1 MKKISFFA
9 LVVAGL
15 LFAACSSEDVNGGG
29 LPDQGEGAKYIAVGI
44 NLPTVPVTRAEDN
57 SDNGGNV
64 SLEDGLTSEY
74 DVKDVTLLIFGADGK
89 FKEAYDLTTQW
100 EDSNDPHVTK
110 TSGRVIQKVGGT
122 VAEGDQLLVVIN
134 KNSLMTVE
142 NNALK
147 INGEGFTGTFSDFQ
161 KTIVETGKLYAP
173 DMTGKGFYMANAPL
187 VDKQGST
194 TAALDG
200 AKVRTLVPISSV
212 YKTFDEAKSAVSVD
226 QIYVER
232 GMAKV
237 TLSHNSGNLTGDGVS
252 DLKYSI
258 VGWTLDNTNT
268 KSFLVRSTEKHDD
281 FVKLHSELNSLYRYA
296 GNTAITAG
304 APTDYKY
311 RSYFAVDPNYDK
323 DASSELKRA
332 AAGDYK
338 SEFGNEHPQYCYE
351 NTFDVDHQNENQ
363 TTLARVKVQ
372 VKDGENAVDL
382 YTVNGVKSKV
392 YKEDG
397 LKNLIQITAYDLMT
411 TKPSEGSTSVAVDLT
426 RDANGVVSFTLNGGD
441 DSDLQAAVKAAL
453 GEIVCYKDGISYYTI
468 RIKHFGSGDGTDACL
483 TPWNTSE
490 ANKPVIGNIYPTE
503 NRDNNYLGRYGVLR
517 NNWYDLS
524 VTGIKYLGDAEPKE
538 PTTNTDDEIDA
549 YIAFQIHILS
559 WAKRTQGWEF

>member
-1 MKKISFFA
+1 MKYFA
-9 LVVAGL
+9 LAAAGML
-15 LFAACSSEDVNGGG
+15 LAACSSDSVEAGG
-29 LPDQGEGAKYIAVGI
+29 QNSNEGEGAKYIAVGI
-44 NLPTVPVTRAEDN
+44 NLPTVPVTRAGDK

-74 DVKDVTLLIFGADGK
+74 EVNDVTLLIFGADGK
-89 FKEAYDLTTQW
+89 FKEVYDLSTQW
-100 EDSNDPHVTK
+100 SENDNDPHVTK
-110 TSGRVIQKVGGT
+110 TSGKVIQKVGGT
-122 VAEGDQLLVVIN
+122 VAVNDQLLVVIN
-134 KNSLMTVE
+134 KNGLMTVE

-147 INGEGFTGTFSDFQ
+147 INGEGFTGTFGDFQ
-161 KTIVETGKLYAP
+161 KTIVETNKLYAP
-173 DMTGKGFYMANAPL
+173 NMTGNGFYMANAPL

-194 TAALDG
+194 TVSLEG
-200 AKVRTLVPISSV
+200 ANVRTLVPISSV
-212 YKTFDEAKSAVSVD
+212 YKTFDEAKSATSVD

-237 TLSHNSGNLTGDGVS
+237 TLSQGSGNLSGDGVS
-252 DLKYSI
+252 ELKYSV

-268 KSFLVRSTEKHDD
+268 KSFLVRSTEKHGD
-281 FVKLHSELNSLYRYA
+281 FVKLNSELNGLYRYA

-323 DASSELKRA
+323 DASAELTRA

-338 SEFGNEHPQYCYE
+338 SGLGNDNPQYCYE
-351 NTFDVDHQNENQ
+351 NTFNVDHQNENQ

-372 VKDGENAVDL
+372 VTDGETVADL

-397 LKNLIQITAYDLMT
+397 LKTLIQTTAYNLITP
-411 TKPSEGSTSVAVDLT
+411 KPSEASTNIIVGLT
-426 RDANGVVSFTLNGGD
+426 RGDNGIVDFTLSGMEGLPEA
-441 DSDLQAAVKAAL
+441 SKVKEAL

-483 TPWNTSE
+483 TPWNTTE
-490 ANKPVIGNIYPTE
+490 ANKPAIGNIYPTA

-524 VTGIKYLGDAEPKE
+524 VTAIKYLGDAEPKD

-549 YIAFQIHILS
+549 YIAFQIHVLS
-559 WAKRTQGWEF
+559 WAKRTQSWEF